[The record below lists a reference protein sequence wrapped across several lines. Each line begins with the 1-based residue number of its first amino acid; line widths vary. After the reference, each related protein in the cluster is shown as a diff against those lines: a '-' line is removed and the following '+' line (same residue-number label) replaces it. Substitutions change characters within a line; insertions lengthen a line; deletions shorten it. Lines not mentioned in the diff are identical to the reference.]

1 MFEVVIGGSM
11 HDALL
16 RLSSVG
22 ELNAKMFIVS
32 DENRKNEYE
41 SSIGLLAFNTIRS
54 KCTFISI
61 GELAKMFIL
70 TNLWKRSIEPL
81 QLPHVSR

>member
-1 MFEVVIGGSM
+1 MFEVVVKGGM
-11 HDALL
+11 QDALL

-32 DENRKNEYE
+32 SESRKSEYE
-41 SSIGLLAFNTIRS
+41 SNIGLPAFNAIRD

-81 QLPHVSR
+81 QLPHVGR